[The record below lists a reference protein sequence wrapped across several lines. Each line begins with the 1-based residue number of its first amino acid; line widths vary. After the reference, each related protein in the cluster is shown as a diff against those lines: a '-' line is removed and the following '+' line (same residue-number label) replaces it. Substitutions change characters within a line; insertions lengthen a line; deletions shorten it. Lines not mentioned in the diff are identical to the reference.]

1 MVCVREI
8 DPLVRK
14 ICELHDKISKLENL
28 SPSKEVDSLFTQLVT
43 TCIPPHPIDVT
54 KLCTK
59 IQRIRNNLIRLC
71 GKAESLLEKH
81 YSTILISLEN
91 PITNHLHLF
100 PYYSNYLK
108 LSQLEYHLLTRHLN
122 PNSNPTRL
130 AFVGSGPLPLT
141 SIILAT
147 HHLKS
152 AIFHNYDID
161 RSANSVAEKLVGSN
175 PDLSER
181 MVFHTKDIM
190 GTSSDELRQYEVVF
204 LAALVGME
212 SDEKVRVIEHLS
224 SNMADGAILV
234 VRSAKGARAFLYPVV
249 GPACLRGFEVL
260 SVYHPTDDVINS
272 VVIARKCRE
281 ISGENINQ
289 GFDIDDTLSKM
300 NMIEELACDHYLC

>member
-1 MVCVREI
+1 MHPAAPHRRHQTLHQNPTHQKQPHSSLRQSGISPRETLLNYPNI
-8 DPLVRK
+8 PRKPL
-14 ICELHDKISKLENL
+14 NQ
-28 SPSKEVDSLFTQLVT
+28 PT
-43 TCIPPHPIDVT
+43 
-54 KLCTK
+54 
-59 IQRIRNNLIRLC
+59 
-71 GKAESLLEKH
+71 
-81 YSTILISLEN
+81 
-91 PITNHLHLF
+91 HLHLF

-122 PNSNPTRL
+122 PNSSPTRL

-152 AIFHNYDID
+152 AIFYNYDID
-161 RSANSVAEKLVGSN
+161 GSANFVAEKLVSSN

-181 MVFHTKDIM
+181 MVFHTKDIL

-212 SDEKVRVIEHLS
+212 SDEKVRVIEHLAV
-224 SNMADGAILV
+224 NMADGAILV

-249 GPACLRGFEVL
+249 GPGCLCGFEVL
-260 SVYHPTDDVINS
+260 SVYHPIDDVINS
-272 VVIARKCRE
+272 VVVARKCRE